1 MRTIADPFP
10 PIVPVKPTTTA
21 ELIAANPRVSGH
33 SYENETAYAEQWH
46 LGIDR
51 QLFSMLLLEVEYAG
65 QRREAPRPL
74 LQPQRGPARSRLRGV
89 APTPAADRQREQH
102 AAVRSAQPL
111 DVTTPER

>member
-51 QLFSMLLLEVEYAG
+51 QLFSTAALEVEYAG
-65 QRREAPRPL
+65 SGEKHMVLCYNPNEVQPGPGSQASRRL
-74 LQPQRGPARSRLRGV
+74 LQPI
-89 APTPAADRQREQH
+89 AA
-102 AAVRSAQPL
+102 
-111 DVTTPER
+111 